1 MLPKNKYPRHG
12 KFTED
17 KSGNNS
23 EVTKSKVTVNT
34 IISKLNTEYINI
46 MRRRCQNIA
55 IWMRGYCI
63 IVIRYIFN
71 LQNKL
76 EFYGDLIQQSIIFYY
91 RKALL
96 TQDPKN
102 IFLFAR
108 IRHREF
114 EYQG

>member
-46 MRRRCQNIA
+46 MRRI
-55 IWMRGYCI
+55 
-63 IVIRYIFN
+63 
-71 LQNKL
+71 
-76 EFYGDLIQQSIIFYY
+76 S
-91 RKALL
+91 
-96 TQDPKN
+96 
-102 IFLFAR
+102 
-108 IRHREF
+108 
-114 EYQG
+114 

>member
-46 MRRRCQNIA
+46 NSIKNSGHL
-55 IWMRGYCI
+55 ID
-63 IVIRYIFN
+63 RYQPPYATAHPETLQIFHCR
-71 LQNKL
+71 LHKL
-76 EFYGDLIQQSIIFYY
+76 
-91 RKALL
+91 
-96 TQDPKN
+96 
-102 IFLFAR
+102 
-108 IRHREF
+108 
-114 EYQG
+114 